1 MRSARQ
7 FLPARV
13 SQMVAEQRTIVAPA
27 VIR

>member
-13 SQMVAEQRTIVAPA
+13 SQMWQEQRTIVAPA